1 MVRLTRRDV
10 VMRLLAMGAGAGMSS
25 MSGDADDLLA
35 AALQTRGG
43 AAPTFPQGAIIRT
56 ILKDLAPEALAARVT
71 LFHEHLSINL
81 PPLPGA
87 PPLPPPVTYDVDL
100 IVREVKTAE
109 QEGVGCIVDGGQPE
123 MGRDMAALRRIANET
138 GVHIVASGGHYMQR
152 TYPPDVATKSEDQI
166 ADDLVADA
174 ARDRLGAFG
183 EIGQAAGGAAMTPD
197 ERKVFRAVGKAQVRT
212 GLPVFTH
219 NAYGTGPDVKPDAGL
234 VQLDVLESVGVK
246 PGNIVIGHGCCLDDP
261 TATVLKK
268 IAQRG
273 AFVGI
278 DRVTGGRVTDD
289 KKVRALVA
297 LLDAGY
303 VDNVLLSSDYVGI
316 RSAERPGYGNAVTV
330 FVPLMRK
337 AGIKPDLIHQMLYDN
352 PRRFLAFVPKRA

>member
-1 MVRLTRRDV
+1 
-10 VMRLLAMGAGAGMSS
+10 MRLLAMGAGVGMSS

-56 ILKDLAPEALAARVT
+56 ILKDIAPDVLASRVT
-71 LFHEHLSINL
+71 LFHEHLSISL

-87 PPLPPPVTYDVDL
+87 PPPPPPVTRDADFV
-100 IVREVKTAE
+100 VREVRTAE
-109 QEGVGCIVDGGQPE
+109 QEGVGCIVDAGQPE
-123 MGRDMAALRRIANET
+123 MGRDMATLRRVANET
-138 GVHIVASGGHYMQR
+138 GVHVVAAGGHYMQR
-152 TYPPDVATKSEDQI
+152 TYPPDIATKSEDQI
-166 ADDLVADA
+166 ADDLVSDA

-183 EIGQAAGGAAMTPD
+183 EIGQAADGAAMTPD
-197 ERKVFRAVGKAQVRT
+197 ERKVFRAVGKAHVRT

-219 NAYGTGPDVKPDAGL
+219 NPYGTGPNVKPDAGL
-234 VQLDVLESVGVK
+234 VQLDALESVGVK
-246 PGNIVIGHGCCLDDP
+246 PGNIVIGHACCLDDP

-273 AFVGI
+273 ALVGI
-278 DRVTGGRVTDD
+278 DRVTGGRLPDD
-289 KKVRALVA
+289 RKIRTLVA
-297 LLDAGY
+297 LVDAGY
-303 VDNVLLSSDYVGI
+303 ADNVLVSSDYVGI
-316 RSAERPGYGNAVTV
+316 RSAERPGYGNAITV

-337 AGIKPDLIHQMLYDN
+337 AGIKPDVIHQMLYDN